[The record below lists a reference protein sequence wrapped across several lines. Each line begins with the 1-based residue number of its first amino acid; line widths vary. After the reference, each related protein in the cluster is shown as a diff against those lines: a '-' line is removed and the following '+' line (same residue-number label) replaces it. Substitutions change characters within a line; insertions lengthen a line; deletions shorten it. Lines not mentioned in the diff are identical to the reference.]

1 MDEHVLVLEPV
12 MLSTRHLT
20 AGCFDE
26 VMFFASS
33 EGLLLL
39 VRPGCVLTIVAAT
52 TLLWQ
57 DPIVYFWKRLLLLF
71 VLSFELHYACLS
83 PLSRCFL
90 IITPPA

>member
-20 AGCFDE
+20 AGFFDE

-57 DPIVYFWKRLLLLF
+57 DPIVCSF
-71 VLSFELHYACLS
+71 V
-83 PLSRCFL
+83 
-90 IITPPA
+90 